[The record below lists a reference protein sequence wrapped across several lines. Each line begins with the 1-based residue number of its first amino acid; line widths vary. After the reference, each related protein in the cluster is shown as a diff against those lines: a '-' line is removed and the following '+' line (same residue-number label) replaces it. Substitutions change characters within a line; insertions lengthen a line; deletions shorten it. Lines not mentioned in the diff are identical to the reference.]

1 MQNTTI
7 THHTPGGY
15 MAIELNSHAL
25 KQGDNKE
32 IALQIAAILQDIRFG
47 SVEVVIHD
55 GRIVQ
60 IDKRERFRLGQQ
72 KESA

>member
-1 MQNTTI
+1 
-7 THHTPGGY
+7 
-15 MAIELNSHAL
+15 MAIELSNHSL

-32 IALQIAAILQDIRFG
+32 IALQIATILKDIRFG

-60 IDKRERFRLGQQ
+60 IDKRERFRIT
-72 KESA
+72 ESKSAA